1 MIVRLLLTSVIIFV
15 LPYLGIY
22 IGNIIYAPFDDE
34 IIYIN
39 RGTIYRTGKG
49 H

>member
-1 MIVRLLLTSVIIFV
+1 MA
-15 LPYLGIY
+15 
-22 IGNIIYAPFDDE
+22 NIIYAPFDDE
-34 IIYIN
+34 TIYTN

>member
-1 MIVRLLLTSVIIFV
+1 MIVRLLLTSVILFV
-15 LPYLGIY
+15 ITYLNIY
-22 IGNIIYAPFDDE
+22 MANIIYAPFDDKT
-34 IIYIN
+34 IYTN